1 MESLNYLGKK
11 IKEGGKMKVSV
22 GISSRHLHVTKEH
35 LEILF
40 GKDFELEIE
49 RPINQIGQYASKSFV
64 TLKSDK
70 GIIEHVR
77 ILGPTRPYTQ
87 IEISKT
93 DAYKLKIDP
102 PVRMSGDVKGSQP
115 ITLIGPKGT
124 LELKEGCIIAD
135 RHIHMLP
142 KQAEMYGFTDDEEV
156 MVKVPGEKACIMDC
170 VKIRVADNSYF
181 EMHIDNDDA
190 NANLINNGDL
200 LDIIKKK

>member
-1 MESLNYLGKK
+1 
-11 IKEGGKMKVSV
+11 MKVSV
-22 GISSRHLHVTKEH
+22 GISSRHLHVTKQH
-35 LEILF
+35 LEYLF
-40 GKDFELEIE
+40 GEGYKLEID
-49 RPINQIGQYASKSFV
+49 RPINQIGQFASKSFV
-64 TLKSDK
+64 TLKTEN
-70 GIIEHVR
+70 GLIEHVR
-77 ILGPTRPYTQ
+77 ILGPVRPYTQ

-93 DAYKLKIDP
+93 DAYKLKINP
-102 PVRMSGDVKGSQP
+102 PVRMSGDIKGSEP

-124 LELKEGCIIAD
+124 LNLNEGCIIAD

-142 KQAEMYGFTDDEEV
+142 KQAIMYGFTNDEEV

-190 NANLINNGDL
+190 NANLIKNGDL